1 MEGVRAEGG
10 RMERLVRRLP
20 RPTRKMLRRKP
31 NRLGEWREAVA
42 KSVFIH
48 CSLVNSMCQTWHQET
63 MFHEKVPQ

>member
-10 RMERLVRRLP
+10 RMGRLVRRLP

-42 KSVFIH
+42 KSV
-48 CSLVNSMCQTWHQET
+48 
-63 MFHEKVPQ
+63 